1 MIREV
6 DLVSYLPS
14 FIAAYKETN
23 ITLTAEDPEFI
34 LVWEAAERVLK
45 NEFIETADEY
55 GLSKFEKMLS
65 IIPSEKDLIEN
76 RRSRVQAE
84 WFIALPF
91 TWRMLLQKVT
101 EICGTA
107 TIILEDSYLIN
118 LKVEVKLQWQIDS
131 FIDIVSKM
139 LPCNM
144 GMRIKNVLPLDLEIP
159 TPTVRP
165 EWFDYKLEYQG
176 DIYEESKVSFR
187 TLFIFMQLSFWND
200 YLYNGRKKY
209 NRVLQYNAERN
220 YMLHVKIKS
229 LFELYMNSGI
239 GYEQIVKIFILNCPE
254 VNVVN
259 ICQQFGIAGDK
270 FLRSKL
276 YTYIRLKRSYGDT
289 SMQIITQ
296 RNAVRYDGT
305 RRYNGAMKYN
315 ALYRRET
322 VE

>member
-1 MIREV
+1 MTRCV
-6 DLVSYLPS
+6 DLKDYIPLIVAN
-14 FIAAYKETN
+14 FKEIN
-23 ITLTAEDPEFI
+23 VILAGENKEFTH
-34 LVWEAAERVLK
+34 VWEALERVLK
-45 NEFIETADEY
+45 NKFIVTADENQ
-55 GLSKFEKMLS
+55 LSKYEKMLKIFPS
-65 IIPSEKDLIEN
+65 INDTIES
-76 RRSRVQAE
+76 RRARIQAM
-84 WFIALPF
+84 WFIELPY

-176 DIYEESKVSFR
+176 DIYEESKVSFK

-209 NRVLQYNAERN
+209 NAVLQYNAKRN
-220 YMLHVKIKS
+220 YILHVKIKS

-270 FLRSKL
+270 SLRSKL
-276 YTYIRLKRSYGDT
+276 YTYLRLKGSYGDID
-289 SMQIITQ
+289 MQIITQ